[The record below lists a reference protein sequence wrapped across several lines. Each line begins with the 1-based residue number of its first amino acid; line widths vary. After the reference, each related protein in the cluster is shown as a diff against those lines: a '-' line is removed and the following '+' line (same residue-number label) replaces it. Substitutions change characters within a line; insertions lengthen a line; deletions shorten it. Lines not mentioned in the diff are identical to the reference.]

1 MSIKVGKSFKALIA
15 AGAALVMAASMAA
28 CGPSAGTPSEAK
40 SSDTGTSSSANAK
53 ARSLDETKKSGKIK
67 IAVFSDKAPFG
78 YVDKDGKYQGYDVY
92 FAEQLA
98 KDLGV
103 EPEYTS
109 VDPAARVDV
118 LTSNKVDITLANF
131 TVTDERKEK
140 VDFAKPYMKVALGVV
155 SPENAEITDV
165 DQLKGKTLNVTKGT
179 TAETL
184 FEKNYPDITLQ
195 K

>member
-53 ARSLDETKKSGKIK
+53 ARSLDEIKKSGKIK

-103 EPEYTS
+103 DPEYTS
-109 VDPAARVDV
+109 VDPAAVWTCSPPTRSIWCS
-118 LTSNKVDITLANF
+118 LTSPSPMSAR
-131 TVTDERKEK
+131 RKST
-140 VDFAKPYMKVALGVV
+140 
-155 SPENAEITDV
+155 SPSRT
-165 DQLKGKTLNVTKGT
+165 
-179 TAETL
+179 
-184 FEKNYPDITLQ
+184 
-195 K
+195 

>member
-53 ARSLDETKKSGKIK
+53 ARSLDEIKKSGKIK

-118 LTSNKVDITLANF
+118 LTSNKVDLVLANF

-140 VDFAKPYMKVALGVV
+140 VDFAKPYMAVV
-155 SPENAEITDV
+155 TPSPPTTPRCSPGPSPTRASR
-165 DQLKGKTLNVTKGT
+165 LASPTLVTT
-179 TAETL
+179 TPSRPPCRRATP
-184 FEKNYPDITLQ
+184 NC
-195 K
+195 